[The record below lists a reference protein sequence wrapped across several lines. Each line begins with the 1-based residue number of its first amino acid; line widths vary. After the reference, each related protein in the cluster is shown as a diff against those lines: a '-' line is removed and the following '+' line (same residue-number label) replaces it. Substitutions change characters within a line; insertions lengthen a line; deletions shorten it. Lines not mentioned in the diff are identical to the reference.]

1 MRCMGLDLGEK
12 TIGVAVSD
20 LLGLTAQGL
29 KVIKREGQDELE
41 ELAQIIKDY
50 EVSTIVI
57 GLPKNMNNT
66 LGPRAIMSQEFAEV
80 LQKRFPQLNIVLQDE
95 RLTTAEI
102 QRQLISA
109 DVSRNKRKKVVDK
122 MAAMLILQTYLDKNK
137 K

>member
-1 MRCMGLDLGEK
+1 MRTMGLDLGEK

-29 KVIKREGQDELE
+29 KVIKRQGQDELE

-66 LGPRAIMSQEFAEV
+66 LGPRAIISQEFAEV
-80 LQKRFPQLNIVLQDE
+80 LKKRFPDLKIVLQDE

-109 DVSRNKRKKVVDK
+109 DISRNKRKKVVDK

-137 K
+137 M

>member
-1 MRCMGLDLGEK
+1 MGLDLGEK